1 MLRARRLPGERDG
14 MEKRQLKRNGVLRA
28 GTAAG
33 MLALAAGR
41 CQAGPALDTALGW
54 DPRAAPAAPAAR
66 QAGTPRE
73 GLESALSGAGLD
85 APWLVPGGSAGL
97 LSAHFV
103 SKVHPLGNSG
113 SVRWRAGFGWRDGI
127 RPTWSFDGS
136 MVAVATG
143 RSELYASVE
152 RRHWG
157 PGWIG
162 SLILDASA
170 PALPALGWRRSEQP
184 PSASDAPWIRLLGP
198 WSADV
203 FMGRLEGHTEPRRP
217 LLVGTR
223 LQFRPAAGLAVG
235 LSRTMQWGGQGRDE
249 SLRSLVGGLLGRDN
263 LGASGVN
270 RANEPGNQLAG
281 VNWLWQGAGA
291 GALSWYGQVIGEDE
305 AGLLPSKNMILL
317 GADASL
323 PIGGRKARVFVE
335 VADTTAGTLRPDP
348 AFGAAYR
355 HHAFKQGYTHAG
367 ALLGHPMGGDTR
379 LASVG
384 LVLRSGPWGW
394 MAAASAGRAAATAQ
408 RFAAGPVRA
417 FNLSLQGDVAE
428 GGRVGAGL
436 WWSADRHARR
446 GAAQVW
452 WQHCR

>member
-1 MLRARRLPGERDG
+1 
-14 MEKRQLKRNGVLRA
+14 MEIRQLKRIGVLRT
-28 GTAAG
+28 GLAAG
-33 MLALAAGR
+33 LLALAAGR
-41 CQAGPALDTALGW
+41 SLAGPALDTALEW
-54 DPRAAPAAPAAR
+54 DPAVWPGAPATR

-85 APWLVPGGSAGL
+85 APWLVPGGGAGQ

-103 SKVHPLGNSG
+103 SRVHQLGS
-113 SVRWRAGFGWRDGI
+113 SSPVHWRAGFGWRDGP
-127 RPTWSFDGS
+127 RRTWSFDGS

-157 PGWIG
+157 PGWVG

-170 PALPALGWRRSEQP
+170 PALPAVGWRRSEQP
-184 PSASDAPWIRLLGP
+184 PLASDGPWIRLLGP

-203 FMGRLEGHTEPRRP
+203 FIGRLEGHSEPRRP

-223 LQFRPAAGLAVG
+223 FQFRPAAGLAVG
-235 LSRTMQWGGQGRDE
+235 LSRTMQWGGEGRDE
-249 SLRSLVGGLLGRDN
+249 SLRSLLGGLLGRDN
-263 LGASGVN
+263 LGAAGVT

-281 VNWLWQGAGA
+281 IDWHWQSAAPGAP
-291 GALSWYGQVIGEDE
+291 SWYGQVVGEDE

-323 PIGGRKARVFVE
+323 SIAGRRARVFIE
-335 VADTTAGTLRPDP
+335 AADTTAGTLRPDP

-355 HHAFKQGYTHAG
+355 HHAFRQGYTHAG
-367 ALLGHPMGGDTR
+367 ALLGHPMGGDAR
-379 LASVG
+379 LASLG
-384 LVLRSGPWGW
+384 IVLRSHPWGW
-394 MAAASAGRAAATAQ
+394 MATASAGRAAATAQ

-417 FNLSLQGDVAE
+417 LNVSLHGDVAG

-436 WWSADRHARR
+436 WWSSDRHARR